1 MSKISRRDFLKG
13 TAVTGLGFAA
23 TTLLGACSN
32 SSTSDTSEPGNN
44 EVVNQIVVTNEVN
57 PQDESY
63 DAYSKDVSA
72 IFSPIQVG
80 PLKLR
85 NRIIKAAAGSDT
97 TPKGS
102 KEMSQNAL
110 DYYGMIADGGAAL
123 VILETGTL
131 SGFGLTNGTEASEQ
145 GIIEGKKMS
154 DRLHQG
160 GALCGVQF
168 GLGTPLSPQTQVN
181 EYTTEEV
188 KAIVKQC
195 GEAAARLK
203 AAGFDMVEM
212 KGATTDV
219 LNQFLSR
226 SRNFRED
233 EYGAQNNENRTR
245 LFKEIIQEIR
255 RQTGDDFGIFTL
267 INAVEENDVNL
278 GNSDTFITVE
288 EAKYLA
294 KVLEEAGADAI
305 QIRVGTPGMEANCY
319 APDVQHVVY
328 KANGLSG
335 YGTTID
341 FEKHFGGVLDGSHS
355 GVAAFMPAAAEIK
368 KATSLPV
375 GCAAN
380 MDVRLAPDM
389 INKAIADG
397 EIDLVFMN
405 RPLVVDPELPNKLE
419 AGKREE
425 IAPCTKCLFCH
436 SKPVNGE
443 PEKCRVNATTQYAY
457 TDEMPEGYKVLPAE
471 EAKNVMVIGGGPAGM
486 EAARIAAERGHT
498 VTLYEKSNQLGGLLP
513 TVAAYKGNHERF
525 SDLKDYLV
533 HQQEVKGVQ
542 IVTDTEVTLD
552 KVKEVNPDVV
562 LVAVGGARESKLTG
576 SDSVNVLSIENFNL
590 NDIKDRVVICG
601 ADVQAIDLCSYLLA
615 AGKKVDLINPNTAA
629 DIDMG
634 QSIWVRKFTLPH
646 LYAKGVRIFNEA
658 EVKEITNDGVTIVMK
673 NADGLEKTVPCQ
685 TVIEAW
691 DFIPNMQL
699 VEELTA
705 AGFDTHAVGCDKPS
719 NILSAIHAGNI
730 TARHI

>member
-13 TAVTGLGFAA
+13 TAATGLGLAA
-23 TTLLGACSN
+23 TTLLGACSTSSEN
-32 SSTSDTSEPGNN
+32 SESGNN
-44 EVVNQIVVTNEVN
+44 EIINQIIVSNELN

-63 DAYSKDVSA
+63 DAYSNDVSA

-85 NRIIKAAAGSDT
+85 NRIVKAAAGSDT
-97 TPKGS
+97 MPRGS

-168 GLGTPLSPQTQVN
+168 GLGSPLSPQTQVN

-188 KAIVKQC
+188 KAIVKEC
-195 GEAAARLK
+195 GEAVARLK
-203 AAGFDMVEM
+203 EAGFDMVEM

-245 LFKEIIQEIR
+245 LFKEIIEEIR
-255 RQTGDDFGIFTL
+255 TQTGPDFGIFTL
-267 INAVEENDVNL
+267 INAVEENDIAL
-278 GNSDTFITVE
+278 GNSDTYITVE

-319 APDVQHVVY
+319 APDVHHVVY

-335 YGTTID
+335 YGTTFD
-341 FEKHFGGVLDGSHS
+341 YEKHFGGLLDGSHS
-355 GVAAFMPAAAEIK
+355 GVASFMPAAKEIK
-368 KATSLPV
+368 KVTNLPV

-419 AGKREE
+419 AGKRDE

-457 TDEMPEGYKVLPAE
+457 TEEMPEGYQVLPAE
-471 EAKNVMVIGGGPAGM
+471 EKKNVMVIGGGPAGM

-498 VTLYEKSNQLGGLLP
+498 VTLYEKNNQLGGLLP
-513 TVAAYKGNHERF
+513 IVAAYKGNHERF
-525 SDLKDYLV
+525 NDLKDYLV
-533 HQQEVKGVQ
+533 HQQEIKGVQ
-542 IVTDTEVTLD
+542 VVTGTEVTVD
-552 KVKEVNPDVV
+552 KVKEANPDVV

-576 SDSVNVLSIENFNL
+576 TNAVNVMGIENFNL
-590 NDIKDRVVICG
+590 NEVKDRVVVCG

-634 QSIWVRKFTLPH
+634 QSIWVRKFTLPY
-646 LYAKGVRIFNEA
+646 LYSKGVRIFNEA
-658 EVKEITNDGVTIVMK
+658 EVKEITEEGITIVM
-673 NADGLEKTVPCQ
+673 NQADGLETTIPCQ

-691 DFIPNMQL
+691 NFVPNMQL
-699 VEELTA
+699 ADELA
-705 AGFDTHAVGCDKPS
+705 NAGFDVHAVGCDHPL
-719 NILSAIHAGNI
+719 NIQTAIHAGNI